1 MLHIGD
7 HQINDIFGAHALG
20 IKVLWFNNT
29 KAQWEQDFEKPD
41 QFYDWQTLAKIIE
54 ENMSQDELSKAI
66 INILKKEMGAIKD
79 ILPSDLLLNL
89 QKVIGPELEKLIEK
103 SGYVSKSKYTALE
116 KLADNL
122 EKRIIDLEN
131 KTKE

>member
-1 MLHIGD
+1 
-7 HQINDIFGAHALG
+7 
-20 IKVLWFNNT
+20 
-29 KAQWEQDFEKPD
+29 
-41 QFYDWQTLAKIIE
+41 
-54 ENMSQDELSKAI
+54 MSQDELSKAI

-89 QKVIGPELEKLIEK
+89 QKAIGPELEKLIEK

>member
-1 MLHIGD
+1 
-7 HQINDIFGAHALG
+7 
-20 IKVLWFNNT
+20 
-29 KAQWEQDFEKPD
+29 
-41 QFYDWQTLAKIIE
+41 
-54 ENMSQDELSKAI
+54 MSQDELSKAI

-79 ILPSDLLLNL
+79 ILPPDLLLNL
-89 QKVIGPELEKLIEK
+89 QKVIGPEVKKLIEK
-103 SGYVSKSKYTALE
+103 NGYVSKSKYTALE

>member
-1 MLHIGD
+1 
-7 HQINDIFGAHALG
+7 
-20 IKVLWFNNT
+20 
-29 KAQWEQDFEKPD
+29 
-41 QFYDWQTLAKIIE
+41 
-54 ENMSQDELSKAI
+54 MSQDELSKAV
-66 INILKKEMGAIKD
+66 INILKKEMGSIKD
-79 ILPSDLLLNL
+79 ILPPNLLQNL
-89 QKVIGPELEKLIEK
+89 QKVIGPEIEKLIEK

>member
-1 MLHIGD
+1 
-7 HQINDIFGAHALG
+7 
-20 IKVLWFNNT
+20 
-29 KAQWEQDFEKPD
+29 
-41 QFYDWQTLAKIIE
+41 
-54 ENMSQDELSKAI
+54 MSQDELSKAI
-66 INILKKEMGAIKD
+66 INILKKEMGSVKD
-79 ILPSDLLLNL
+79 ILPSDLLKNL
-89 QKVIGPELEKLIEK
+89 QKVIGSETEKLIEK